1 MEVKSSEWQSKAV
14 NNITAYLHRGG
25 NCEGD
30 EPQFIG
36 ASDLLNT
43 IGFAMGLPMS
53 NPDDWTEAQLKES
66 SQGNLVN
73 YEGKAREAIDVVAD
87 QIRSCCGGSDKIFVT
102 VLPIELYHNGKL
114 YEVPLFRVKRYFNSK
129 NYYVDN
135 IGRCYSSFFDWFKF
149 NKLPPGKMAYPY
161 QLKLSLRSGSEKA
174 NVYVADTP
182 CSRVDAKTA
191 RGLDAVTAVA
201 GLGSSVALLFVTGGL
216 AAPLVGTAIVT
227 AGYGTTRAG
236 YQLIEKAA
244 HGENINPFTTSEAR
258 MLWLGIAANLT
269 SFGAMGASMRLTS
282 LAARGRNISDAMRLV
297 ADIANGTNVAVSG
310 IAILN
315 STVFMINNHQD
326 LSAVDILM
334 HGASIAFWTKGVF
347 CYKTANT
354 IIRETQNYA
363 FAHISKELS
372 LEQASE
378 LTAIRNRVQND
389 AQLLRKYHAAMA
401 SNISAKDYSQVL
413 IDGMKYYD
421 TVSALSPEQMEAFYS
436 LRNYVRDDI
445 NLITGLSRISNYNG
459 LSPSETM
466 ELVINMWQ
474 KSTEINIPTG
484 TTAMLK
490 EGNIILGRAPPIKI
504 DQLPKISP
512 PMMRFLGEHL
522 SQMDVVASRQWS
534 ASVPVMLNLQ
544 GRGMFTA
551 CPVTKVINSGRSV
564 ILLNNQLE
572 ISIYKLYALPTED
585 CHRVFVMIG
594 HLSAAATSSELSSD
608 LVQVCVYKHRLRLK
622 CQRLESIRDTKKF
635 IEKHVSLLDILQTD
649 LKSYEQDRLYTF
661 VSEVKRYMADTYME
675 GLMKFVH
682 GMQPKNVSELVAYCE
697 FAITRVE
704 DEALLL
710 KRQVKNKELIKPESI
725 KLSTWTSEYIVYGV
739 KITLEVVSMS
749 NFKVFN
755 STYSNFKALKS
766 TLNNS

>member
-1 MEVKSSEWQSKAV
+1 MAVFILSRKMEVKSSEWQSKAV

-87 QIRSCCGGSDKIFVT
+87 QIRSCCDGSDKIFVT

-484 TTAMLK
+484 ITAMLK

-572 ISIYKLYALPTED
+572 ISIYKLYALPKED

-661 VSEVKRYMADTYME
+661 VSEVKRYMADAE
-675 GLMKFVH
+675 CSLKILANWWLFVNL
-682 GMQPKNVSELVAYCE
+682 PSL
-697 FAITRVE
+697 
-704 DEALLL
+704 
-710 KRQVKNKELIKPESI
+710 
-725 KLSTWTSEYIVYGV
+725 
-739 KITLEVVSMS
+739 
-749 NFKVFN
+749 
-755 STYSNFKALKS
+755 ALKMR
-766 TLNNS
+766 LCF

>member
-1 MEVKSSEWQSKAV
+1 
-14 NNITAYLHRGG
+14 
-25 NCEGD
+25 
-30 EPQFIG
+30 
-36 ASDLLNT
+36 
-43 IGFAMGLPMS
+43 
-53 NPDDWTEAQLKES
+53 
-66 SQGNLVN
+66 
-73 YEGKAREAIDVVAD
+73 
-87 QIRSCCGGSDKIFVT
+87 
-102 VLPIELYHNGKL
+102 
-114 YEVPLFRVKRYFNSK
+114 
-129 NYYVDN
+129 
-135 IGRCYSSFFDWFKF
+135 
-149 NKLPPGKMAYPY
+149 
-161 QLKLSLRSGSEKA
+161 
-174 NVYVADTP
+174 
-182 CSRVDAKTA
+182 
-191 RGLDAVTAVA
+191 
-201 GLGSSVALLFVTGGL
+201 
-216 AAPLVGTAIVT
+216 
-227 AGYGTTRAG
+227 
-236 YQLIEKAA
+236 
-244 HGENINPFTTSEAR
+244 
-258 MLWLGIAANLT
+258 
-269 SFGAMGASMRLTS
+269 
-282 LAARGRNISDAMRLV
+282 
-297 ADIANGTNVAVSG
+297 
-310 IAILN
+310 
-315 STVFMINNHQD
+315 
-326 LSAVDILM
+326 
-334 HGASIAFWTKGVF
+334 
-347 CYKTANT
+347 
-354 IIRETQNYA
+354 
-363 FAHISKELS
+363 
-372 LEQASE
+372 
-378 LTAIRNRVQND
+378 
-389 AQLLRKYHAAMA
+389 
-401 SNISAKDYSQVL
+401 
-413 IDGMKYYD
+413 MKYYD

-544 GRGMFTA
+544 GRGMFTT

-572 ISIYKLYALPTED
+572 ISIYKLYALPKED

-594 HLSAAATSSELSSD
+594 HLSAAATSSELTSD
-608 LVQVCVYKHRLRLK
+608 LLQVCVSKHRLRLK

-755 STYSNFKALKS
+755 STYSIFKALKS

>member
-1 MEVKSSEWQSKAV
+1 MAVFILSRKMEVKSSEWQSKAV

-87 QIRSCCGGSDKIFVT
+87 QIRSCCDGSDKIFVT

-484 TTAMLK
+484 ITAMLK

-572 ISIYKLYALPTED
+572 ISIYKLYALPKED

-661 VSEVKRYMADTYME
+661 VSEVKRYMADAE
-675 GLMKFVH
+675 CSLKILA
-682 GMQPKNVSELVAYCE
+682 NWWLV
-697 FAITRVE
+697 VN
-704 DEALLL
+704 LPSL
-710 KRQVKNKELIKPESI
+710 
-725 KLSTWTSEYIVYGV
+725 
-739 KITLEVVSMS
+739 
-749 NFKVFN
+749 
-755 STYSNFKALKS
+755 ALKMR
-766 TLNNS
+766 LCF

>member
-87 QIRSCCGGSDKIFVT
+87 QIRSCCDGSDKIFVT

-704 DEALLL
+704 DETLLL

-739 KITLEVVSMS
+739 KIT
-749 NFKVFN
+749 
-755 STYSNFKALKS
+755 
-766 TLNNS
+766 

>member
-87 QIRSCCGGSDKIFVT
+87 QIRSCCDGSDKIFVT

-389 AQLLRKYHAAMA
+389 AQLLRKYHAAMT

-484 TTAMLK
+484 ITAMLK

-572 ISIYKLYALPTED
+572 ISIYKLYALPKED

-661 VSEVKRYMADTYME
+661 VSEVKRYMADAE
-675 GLMKFVH
+675 CSLKILA
-682 GMQPKNVSELVAYCE
+682 NWWLV
-697 FAITRVE
+697 VN
-704 DEALLL
+704 LPSL
-710 KRQVKNKELIKPESI
+710 
-725 KLSTWTSEYIVYGV
+725 
-739 KITLEVVSMS
+739 
-749 NFKVFN
+749 
-755 STYSNFKALKS
+755 ALKMR
-766 TLNNS
+766 LCF

>member
-87 QIRSCCGGSDKIFVT
+87 QIRSCCDGSDKIFVT

-389 AQLLRKYHAAMA
+389 AQLLRKYHAAMT

-484 TTAMLK
+484 ITAMLK

-572 ISIYKLYALPTED
+572 ISIYKLYALPKED

-594 HLSAAATSSELSSD
+594 HLSAAVTSSELSSD

-661 VSEVKRYMADTYME
+661 VSEVKRYMADAE
-675 GLMKFVH
+675 CSLKILANWWLFVNL
-682 GMQPKNVSELVAYCE
+682 PSL
-697 FAITRVE
+697 
-704 DEALLL
+704 
-710 KRQVKNKELIKPESI
+710 
-725 KLSTWTSEYIVYGV
+725 
-739 KITLEVVSMS
+739 
-749 NFKVFN
+749 
-755 STYSNFKALKS
+755 ALKMR
-766 TLNNS
+766 LCF